1 MTSATAVSDSHVD
14 QAPQTL
20 ISVRE
25 LRKVFPAPRG
35 VKADDVLAVDAVS
48 FDLRADECLAIV
60 GESGSGKTTVARMI
74 VGLETVTS
82 GTVTVNGQDR
92 SQAARHLRDRRT
104 RAREVQYV
112 FQDPYSSLNGRQRI
126 GDVIQSNLRLH
137 AEDRPG
143 RTELQRRA
151 QEVLDAVGL
160 PKRFIDRL
168 PRELSGG
175 QRQRVA
181 IARALAADPKV
192 VVLDEAVAALDVS
205 IQAQILNLLSDIK
218 AERKVSYLFISHDLA
233 VVNQISDRMI
243 VMENGQV
250 VDQGDTATLLAHPT
264 HPYTRA
270 LRAAVPGPGRQP
282 VRRAQ
287 LASRRTGGI

>member
-48 FDLRADECLAIV
+48 FDLRADECLAMV
-60 GESGSGKTTVARMI
+60 GEAGSGKPTVARMI

-270 LRAAVPGPGRQP
+270 LRAAVPGPGWKP
-282 VRRAQ
+282 VRREK
-287 LASRRTGGI
+287 LAS

>member
-1 MTSATAVSDSHVD
+1 MSETPKTRSASSGS
-14 QAPQTL
+14 PL
-20 ISVRE
+20 VRVTG
-25 LRKVFPAPRG
+25 LTKVFPAPRG
-35 VKADDVLAVDAVS
+35 VKGEDVLAVDGVS
-48 FDLRADECLAIV
+48 FELWQDECLAIV

-82 GTVTVNGQDR
+82 GGVEINGSERTFAPR
-92 SQAARHLRDRRT
+92 SLRERRS

-126 GDVIQSNLRLH
+126 GEVIASNLKLH
-137 AEDRPG
+137 GAGSRDLRA
-143 RTELQRRA
+143 RA
-151 QEVLDAVGL
+151 QEILDAVGL
-160 PKRFIDRL
+160 PKRFFDRY

-181 IARALAADPKV
+181 IARALAADPGV
-192 VVLDEAVAALDVS
+192 IVLDEAVAALDVS
-205 IQAQILNLLSDIK
+205 IQAQILNLLADIK

-243 VMENGQV
+243 VMENGTV
-250 VDQGDTATLLAHPT
+250 VDQGNTAQLLAHPT

-270 LRAAVPGPGRQP
+270 LRAAVPGPGWKP
-282 VRRAQ
+282 KRREQ
-287 LASRRTGGI
+287 LAS

>member
-1 MTSATAVSDSHVD
+1 MSVEDASTETLIRVSD
-14 QAPQTL
+14 
-20 ISVRE
+20 

-35 VKADDVLAVDAVS
+35 TKGEDVVAVDGVS
-48 FDLRADECLAIV
+48 FELDADECLAIV

-74 VGLETVTS
+74 VGLETVTD
-82 GTVTVNGQDR
+82 GTVEVLGQDR
-92 SQAARHLRDRRT
+92 TAAPRSLKDRRV

-126 GDVIQSNLRLH
+126 GEVIMSNLKLH
-137 AEDRPG
+137 SGSSAG
-143 RTELQRRA
+143 LKARA
-151 QEVLDAVGL
+151 QQILDSVGL
-160 PKRFIDRL
+160 PQRFFDRY

-192 VVLDEAVAALDVS
+192 IVLDEAVAALDVS
-205 IQAQILNLLSDIK
+205 IQAQILNLLADIK

-243 VMENGQV
+243 VMENGRI
-250 VDQGDTATLLAHPT
+250 VDAGDTAELLANPT

-270 LRAAVPGPGRQP
+270 LRAAVPGPGWKP
-282 VRRAQ
+282 VRREQ
-287 LASRRTGGI
+287 LAS